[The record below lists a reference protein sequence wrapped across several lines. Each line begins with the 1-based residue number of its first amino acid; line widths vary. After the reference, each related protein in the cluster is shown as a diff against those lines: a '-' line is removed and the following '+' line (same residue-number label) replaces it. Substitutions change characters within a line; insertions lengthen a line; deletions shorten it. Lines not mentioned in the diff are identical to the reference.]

1 MGRLTVGKVRAL
13 TVPGRYGDGGT
24 LHLVVSPRGTKS
36 WVQRITIDGRRRDM
50 GLGGWPVVSLAMA
63 RDRAFA
69 NRRAVADGRDPL
81 VHKRRPK
88 TPTFREASQRAL
100 EANRPRWR
108 NAKTAE
114 NWLATMTR
122 YVYPVFG
129 DRHVDRIGRE
139 DVLRVLTPLWTV
151 KPEIGRKVR
160 QRIRATLAWAQGHGH
175 VEHNLAGDAID
186 GALPSL
192 PAVKA
197 HFRALP
203 HREVGAALEVIEA
216 SAASVSSRACL
227 RFVVLTACRSG
238 EARLACWDEVDL
250 DAREWRIPASR
261 MKTGIEHRVPLSD
274 AALDVLEAVQPLH
287 GVADLVF
294 PSPSRPGRTLSDMT
308 LTKIL
313 RDTGL
318 ADRATVH
325 GFRSSFRTWA
335 SERTSVPHAVCE
347 MALAHRVGSD
357 VERSYARSDLFEKR
371 RGLMDQWATYVAGGS
386 ARVLRLP
393 AGQRCVP

>member
-1 MGRLTVGKVRAL
+1 MWKLTARKVRAL
-13 TVPGRYGDGGT
+13 TTPGRYADGGT

-36 WVQRITIDGRRRDM
+36 WVQRITIDGRRRDI

-81 VHKRRPK
+81 SHKRRPK
-88 TPTFREASQRAL
+88 TPTFREASERAL

-108 NAKTAE
+108 NPKTTD
-114 NWLATMTR
+114 NWIATMDK
-122 YVYPVFG
+122 YVHPVFG
-129 DRHVDRIGRE
+129 DRRVDQIGRE
-139 DVLRVLTPLWTV
+139 DVLRVLTPIWTA

-160 QRIRATLAWAQGHGH
+160 QRIRATLAWAQAHGH

-203 HREVGAALEVIEA
+203 YREVGAALETIEA
-216 SAASVSSRACL
+216 SRASVSAKACL

-238 EARLACWDEVDL
+238 EARLATWDEIDL
-250 DAREWRIPASR
+250 EAREWRIPESR
-261 MKTGIEHRVPLSD
+261 MKAAVEHRVPLAD
-274 AALDVLEAVQPLH
+274 AALDVLESVRPLRNPA
-287 GVADLVF
+287 GLLF
-294 PSPSRPGRTLSDMT
+294 PSPSRPAKTLSDMT

-318 ADRATVH
+318 AGRATVH
-325 GFRSSFRTWA
+325 GFRSAFRTWA
-335 SERTSVPHAVCE
+335 SERTSLPHAVCE

-357 VERSYARSDLFEKR
+357 VERSYARSDLFDKR
-371 RGLMDQWATYVAGGS
+371 RGLMDQWATYVTGGGGK
-386 ARVLRLP
+386 VLRLH
-393 AGQRCVP
+393 G

>member
-1 MGRLTVGKVRAL
+1 MGKLTVARVRSL
-13 TVPGRYGDGGT
+13 SHPGRYGDGGT
-24 LHLVVSPRGTKS
+24 LFLVVAPGGSKS
-36 WVQRITIDGRRRDM
+36 WVQRVTIGGRRRDL
-50 GLGGWPVVSLAMA
+50 GLGGWPVVSLAKA
-63 RDRAFA
+63 RQRAFA
-69 NRRAVADGRDPL
+69 NRVAIADGLDPL
-81 VHKRRPK
+81 AHKRRPR
-88 TPTFREASQRAL
+88 TPTFREASERAL

-108 NAKTAE
+108 NAKTAD
-114 NWLATMTR
+114 NWIATMDK
-122 YVYPVFG
+122 YVHPVFG
-129 DRHVDRIGRE
+129 DRGVDRIGRE
-139 DVLRVLTPLWTV
+139 DVLRVLTPIWTA

-160 QRIRATLAWAQGHGH
+160 QRIRATLAWAQAHGH

-203 HREVGAALEVIEA
+203 YREVGAALETIGA
-216 SAASVSSRACL
+216 SRASVSAKACL

-238 EARLACWDEVDL
+238 EARLATWDEIDVK
-250 DAREWRIPASR
+250 AREWRIPGCR
-261 MKTGIEHRVPLSD
+261 MKTGIEHRVPLAD
-274 AALDVLEAVQPLH
+274 AALDVLESVRPLR
-287 GVADLVF
+287 GPANLLF
-294 PSPSRPGRTLSDMT
+294 PSPSRPAKTLSDMT

-325 GFRSSFRTWA
+325 GFRSAFRTWA

-371 RGLMDQWATYVAGGS
+371 RGLMDQWATYVTGGS
-386 ARVLRLP
+386 AKVVRLH
-393 AGQRCVP
+393 G

>member
-1 MGRLTVGKVRAL
+1 MGKLTAAMARSL
-13 TVPGRYGDGGT
+13 SRPGRYGDGGT
-24 LHLVVSPRGTKS
+24 LFLVVAPGGSKS
-36 WVQRITIDGRRRDM
+36 WVQRVAIAGRRRDL
-50 GLGGWPVVSLAMA
+50 GLGGWPVVSLAKA
-63 RDRAFA
+63 RQRAFA
-69 NRRAVADGRDPL
+69 NRVAIADGIDPL
-81 VHKRRPK
+81 ARKRRPS
-88 TPTFREASQRAL
+88 TPTFREASERAL

-108 NAKTAE
+108 NAKTAD
-114 NWLATMTR
+114 NWIATMAK
-122 YVYPVFG
+122 YVHPVVG
-129 DRHVDRIGRE
+129 DQRVDQVRRE
-139 DVLRVLTPLWTV
+139 DILRVLTPIWTA

-160 QRIRATLAWAQGHGH
+160 QRIRATMAWAQAHGH

-203 HREVGAALEVIEA
+203 YREVGAALETIAA
-216 SAASVSSRACL
+216 SRASVSARACL

-238 EARLACWDEVDL
+238 EARLASWGEIDPE
-250 DAREWRIPASR
+250 AREWRIPESR
-261 MKTGIEHRVPLSD
+261 MKTGIEHRVPLTD
-274 AALDVLEAVQPLH
+274 AALDALELVRSLRGP
-287 GVADLVF
+287 ADLLF

-308 LTKIL
+308 LTKVL

-325 GFRSSFRTWA
+325 GFRSAFRTWA

-371 RGLMDQWATYVAGGS
+371 RGLMDQWAAYVTGGG

-393 AGQRCVP
+393 TG

>member
-1 MGRLTVGKVRAL
+1 MGKLTVAMLRSL
-13 TVPGRYGDGGT
+13 SRPGRYGDGGT
-24 LHLVVSPRGTKS
+24 LFLVVAPGGSKS
-36 WVQRITIDGRRRDM
+36 WVQRVTIGSRRRDL
-50 GLGGWPVVSLAMA
+50 GLGGWPVVSLAKA
-63 RDRAFA
+63 RQRAFA
-69 NRRAVADGRDPL
+69 NRVAIADGIDPL
-81 VHKRRPK
+81 ARKRRPD
-88 TPTFREASQRAL
+88 TPTFREASEHAL

-108 NAKTAE
+108 NPKTTD
-114 NWLATMTR
+114 NWIATMDK
-122 YVYPVFG
+122 YVHPVFG
-129 DRHVDRIGRE
+129 DRRVDQIGRE
-139 DVLRVLTPLWTV
+139 DVLRVLTPIWTA

-160 QRIRATLAWAQGHGH
+160 QRIRATLAWAQAHGH

-203 HREVGAALEVIEA
+203 YREVGAALETIEA
-216 SAASVSSRACL
+216 SRASVSAKACL

-238 EARLACWDEVDL
+238 EARLATWDEIDL
-250 DAREWRIPASR
+250 EAREWRIPASR
-261 MKTGIEHRVPLSD
+261 MKAAVEHRVPLAD
-274 AALDVLEAVQPLH
+274 ATLDALESVRRLRSPASL
-287 GVADLVF
+287 LF
-294 PSPSRPGRTLSDMT
+294 PSPSRPAKTLSDMT

-325 GFRSSFRTWA
+325 GFRSAFRTWA

-371 RGLMDQWATYVAGGS
+371 RGLMDQWATYVTGGG
-386 ARVLRLP
+386 ARVLRLH
-393 AGQRCVP
+393 G